1 MICIGFGIADMLH
14 IYETLSAVHRIA
26 VSQEKG
32 LLAVTVS
39 GPSGVQ
45 QSMT

>member
-1 MICIGFGIADMLH
+1 MLH

-26 VSQEKG
+26 VRQEKS

-45 QSMT
+45 QSMA